1 MMKRHVTAIA
11 FVTILALG
19 WLSAARAQEQKPITV
34 GILVLDGIYITETA
48 GALDV
53 YHHVPADK
61 LRVVLISDTDKQLK
75 TYEGMPFQANYTIDN
90 APKLD
95 VLVVPSG
102 AGSLDKDLKNQ
113 RVVDWIK
120 KTAPNAKYVTSNC
133 EGAFLLATAG
143 LLKGKNATTFPT
155 DRTDL
160 QKRFPDAKVKDQ
172 RVVVDG
178 NLVTSAGGL
187 ASYEGSLWVVEQ
199 LFGKAEADRIGT
211 ALVFGQSNVATAL
224 AANH

>member
-1 MMKRHVTAIA
+1 MKRHQVAIA
-11 FVTILALG
+11 FLAILAFG
-19 WLSAARAQEQKPITV
+19 SIPAARAQEQKVVTV
-34 GILVLDGIYITETA
+34 GILTLNGIYITETA

-61 LRVVLISDTDKQLK
+61 LRVVLISDTDKPLK

-102 AGSLDKDLKNQ
+102 AGSLDKDLKNE
-113 RVVDWIK
+113 RVVNWVK
-120 KTAPNAKYVTSNC
+120 QTAKSAKYVTSNC
-133 EGAFLLATAG
+133 EGAFVLATAG
-143 LLKGKNATTFPT
+143 LLNGKNVTTFPT

-160 QKRFPDAKVKDQ
+160 QKRFPQANVEDK
-172 RVVVDG
+172 RFVVDG

-187 ASYEGSLWVVEQ
+187 ASYEESLWVVEQ
-199 LFGKAEADRIGT
+199 LFGKQEADRIGA

>member
-1 MMKRHVTAIA
+1 MKRQFAGVALLA
-11 FVTILALG
+11 FLALA
-19 WLSAARAQEQKPITV
+19 SVPAHAQQQPITV
-34 GILVLDGIYITETA
+34 GILTLDGIYITETA

-61 LRVVLISDTDKQLK
+61 IRVVLISDTDKPLK
-75 TYEGMPFQANYTIDN
+75 TYEGMPFQANYTINN

-113 RVVDWIK
+113 KVVDWVK
-120 KTAPNAKYVTSNC
+120 KTAKDAKYVTSNC

-143 LLKGKNATTFPT
+143 LLDGKNATTFPS
-155 DRTDL
+155 DRPEL
-160 QKRFPDAKVKDQ
+160 QKRFPNIKVKDE
-172 RVVVDG
+172 RIVTDG

-187 ASYEGSLWVVEQ
+187 ASYEGSLYVVEK

-211 ALVFGQSNVATAL
+211 ALVFGQSNITA
-224 AANH
+224 AGAKH

>member
-1 MMKRHVTAIA
+1 
-11 FVTILALG
+11 
-19 WLSAARAQEQKPITV
+19 V
-34 GILVLDGIYITETA
+34 GILTLDGIYITETA

-61 LRVVLISDTDKQLK
+61 LRVILISDTDKPMK

-102 AGSLDKDLKNQ
+102 AGSLDRDLKNQ
-113 RVVDWIK
+113 RVVDWVK
-120 KTAPNAKYVTSNC
+120 KTAKSAKYVTSNC
-133 EGAFLLATAG
+133 EGAFLLARAG
-143 LLKGKNATTFPT
+143 VLDGKNATTFPT

-160 QKRFPDAKVKDQ
+160 QKRFPNVKVEDE
-172 RVVVDG
+172 RVVTDG

-187 ASYEGSLWVVEQ
+187 ASYEESLFIVQ
-199 LFGKAEADRIGT
+199 RLFGKQEADRIGA

-224 AANH
+224 AASH

>member
-1 MMKRHVTAIA
+1 MKRHYAAIA
-11 FVTILALG
+11 LFSVLAFVWTP
-19 WLSAARAQEQKPITV
+19 AARAQEQKQITV
-34 GILVLDGIYITETA
+34 GILTLDGIYITETA

-53 YHHVPADK
+53 YHHVSADK
-61 LRVVLISDTDKQLK
+61 IRVVLISDTDKPQK

-113 RVVDWIK
+113 RVVAWVK
-120 KTAPNAKYVTSNC
+120 EAAKSAQYVTSNC
-133 EGAFLLATAG
+133 EGAFVLATAG
-143 LLKGKNATTFPT
+143 LLDGKNVTTFPT
-155 DRTDL
+155 DRADL
-160 QKRFPDAKVKDQ
+160 QKRFPKANVKDQ

-199 LFGKAEADRIGT
+199 LFGKKEADRIGT

-224 AANH
+224 AA

>member
-1 MMKRHVTAIA
+1 MKRHFAAIA
-11 FVTILALG
+11 LITILALG
-19 WLSAARAQEQKPITV
+19 SLSAARAQEQKQITV
-34 GILVLDGIYITETA
+34 GILTLDGIYITETA

-53 YHHVPADK
+53 YHHVPSDK

-102 AGSLDKDLKNQ
+102 AGSLDRDLKNQ
-113 RVVDWIK
+113 KVVDWVK
-120 KTAPNAKYVTSNC
+120 KTAKDAKFVTSNC
-133 EGAFLLATAG
+133 EGAFVLATAG
-143 LLKGKNATTFPT
+143 LLDGKNVTTFPT

-160 QKRFPDAKVKDQ
+160 QKRFPAAKVKEQ

-199 LFGKAEADRIGT
+199 LFGKPEADRIGA

-224 AANH
+224 AANK

>member
-1 MMKRHVTAIA
+1 MKRNYAAIA
-11 FVTILALG
+11 LLVVLALA
-19 WLSAARAQEQKPITV
+19 LIPTARAQQQKQITV
-34 GILVLDGIYITETA
+34 GILTLDGIYITETA

-53 YHHVPADK
+53 YHHVAADK
-61 LRVVLISDTDKQLK
+61 LRVVLISDTDKQLT

-113 RVVDWIK
+113 RVVDWVK
-120 KTAPNAKYVTSNC
+120 KTAKNATYVTSNC

-143 LLKGKNATTFPT
+143 VLDGKNATTFPT

-160 QKRFPDAKVKDQ
+160 QKRFPNVKVKDE
-172 RVVVDG
+172 RVVTDG

-187 ASYEGSLWVVEQ
+187 ASYEGSLWVVGQ
-199 LFGKAEADRIGT
+199 LFGTEEAHRIGT

-224 AANH
+224 AAAH